1 MEFWCSFSIL
11 WGLNLGGVGD
21 GGYIWL
27 VVGSGWYILG
37 GDGWCWVLVSIFWEV
52 VGDGGWWWV
61 YFG

>member
-37 GDGWCWVLVSIFWEV
+37 GDGWC
-52 VGDGGWWWV
+52 
-61 YFG
+61 